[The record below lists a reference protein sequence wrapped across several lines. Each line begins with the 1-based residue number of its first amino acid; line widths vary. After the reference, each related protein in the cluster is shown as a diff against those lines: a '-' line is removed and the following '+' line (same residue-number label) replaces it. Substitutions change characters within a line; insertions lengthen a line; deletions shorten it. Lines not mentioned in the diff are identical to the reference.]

1 MRVMRWPRILALACA
16 VALLGA
22 VALPPSASAHL
33 VSRPALV
40 PALVEDVAPVAA
52 PSVTF
57 PSPALS
63 WTAAPTPVSVPW
75 HLLALLGGLAALG
88 ARRPRR
94 ALGLALILLLAVFAF
109 ESGVHSVHH
118 LADPAR
124 GEHCALAAASQHV
137 SGTEVSAVI
146 AAESLPQTPH
156 EPALG
161 APAAR
166 VRLIGP
172 EQGRAP
178 PILPA

>member
-33 VSRPALV
+33 ASRLALI
-40 PALVEDVAPVAA
+40 EDGAPLAA
-52 PSVTF
+52 PSETLA
-57 PSPALS
+57 SPVPS
-63 WTAAPTPVSVPW
+63 WTAAPTPVPMPW
-75 HLLALLGGLAALG
+75 HVIALLAGLAALG

-124 GEHCALAAASQHV
+124 GERCAVAAASQHV
-137 SGTEVSAVI
+137 SGTEVTAVI
-146 AAESLPQTPH
+146 VAESLPQAPH
-156 EPALG
+156 EVALA
-161 APAAR
+161 APTTR
-166 VRLIGP
+166 LQLIGP

-178 PILPA
+178 PVLPA

>member
-33 VSRPALV
+33 ASRSVLI
-40 PALVEDVAPVAA
+40 EDVAPLAA
-52 PSVTF
+52 PPVAL

-63 WTAAPTPVSVPW
+63 WTGAPAPVPVPW
-75 HLLALLGGLAALG
+75 HLVALLAGLAALG

-94 ALGLALILLLAVFAF
+94 ALGLTLILLLAVFAF

-124 GEHCALAAASQHV
+124 GEHCAVAAASQHV
-137 SGTEVSAVI
+137 SGTEVTAVI
-146 AAESLPQTPH
+146 VAESLPQAPH
-156 EPALG
+156 EV
-161 APAAR
+161 APAAPTGR
-166 VRLIGP
+166 VQLIGP

-178 PILPA
+178 PALPA

>member
-1 MRVMRWPRILALACA
+1 MRWPRILAVACA

-33 VSRPALV
+33 SSRLV
-40 PALVEDVAPVAA
+40 AAEDVSPVAE
-52 PSVTF
+52 SVAALA
-57 PSPALS
+57 SPALS
-63 WTAAPTPVSVPW
+63 WTAAATPVAPPW
-75 HLLALLGGLAALG
+75 HLFALLASLAALG

-124 GEHCALAAASQHV
+124 GERCAVAAASQHV
-137 SGTEVSAVI
+137 SGTEVTAVMI
-146 AAESLPQTPH
+146 AESLPQSPH
-156 EPALG
+156 ELMLT
-161 APAAR
+161 APTAH
-166 VRLIGP
+166 VQLIGP

-178 PILPA
+178 PALPA

>member
-1 MRVMRWPRILALACA
+1 MRWPRILALACA

-33 VSRPALV
+33 ASRPALT
-40 PALVEDVAPVAA
+40 PALMEDVPPEAA
-52 PSVTF
+52 PSVSL
-57 PSPALS
+57 PSPASS
-63 WTAAPTPVSVPW
+63 WTAAPTPVPVPW
-75 HLLALLGGLAALG
+75 HLLALLAGLAALG

-94 ALGLALILLLAVFAF
+94 ALVLALILVLAVFAF

-124 GEHCALAAASQHV
+124 GEHCAVAAASQHV

-146 AAESLPQTPH
+146 LAESLPQTPH
-156 EPALG
+156 EPTRA
-161 APAAR
+161 APAAPA
-166 VRLIGP
+166 RLIGP

-178 PILPA
+178 PLLPA